1 MRKNKIKFH
10 LVPFIFDEI
19 ANESKAGGLHYYLCY
34 AVLQTV
40 ATPSLERICWEE
52 VVYGKQGCGDGLRL
66 VTPTFII
73 FFLQT
78 YFARL
83 IHEDY
88 VLLR

>member
-1 MRKNKIKFH
+1 MRLLMSLK
-10 LVPFIFDEI
+10 LVACIIICAMQCFR
-19 ANESKAGGLHYYLCY
+19 
-34 AVLQTV
+34 QWQRR
-40 ATPSLERICWEE
+40 LERICWEE
-52 VVYGKQGCGDGLRL
+52 VVYGKQGCGDDLRL